1 MTTARPHL
9 KNSGTVSVNKDFF
22 HFGFG
27 TSFQFIVSF
36 RMGRVLSVWGEGCV

>member
-1 MTTARPHL
+1 MTTPRPHL

-27 TSFQFIVSF
+27 TFFLFIVSF
-36 RMGRVLSVWGEGCV
+36 QVERVLSVLGEEYV

>member
-27 TSFQFIVSF
+27 TLFLFVVSF
-36 RMGRVLSVWGEGCV
+36 RLGRVLSVLEEGYV